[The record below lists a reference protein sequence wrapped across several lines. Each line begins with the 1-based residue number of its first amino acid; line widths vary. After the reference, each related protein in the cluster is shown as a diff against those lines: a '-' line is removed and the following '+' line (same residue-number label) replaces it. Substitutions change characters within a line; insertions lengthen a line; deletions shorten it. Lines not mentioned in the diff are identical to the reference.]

1 MVNKLIKEDTKMFL
15 TGNEVLAYA
24 ANSAEA
30 DFMYGYPITPQNEI
44 MHTWCKLLPKTG
56 AGFLQ
61 TEDEI
66 SAGFS
71 TIGGILAGRR
81 AFTATAGP
89 GNVIMQDAQSM
100 AEMMR
105 IPFVCAVM
113 QRGGPSTATVIYAQQ
128 ETRLTCFG
136 GNGEGFRIVYSTAGH
151 QDLYDYMIKAFNTAW
166 KYRFPTYVLADGYQ
180 GKMREPVTL
189 YDPASRGITMV
200 PTEKSLLA
208 DGQIGID
215 RKSAHMRNTYNME
228 EELMNVLDGYQAD
241 FDKMAEEVQEWEE
254 YKAEDAE
261 ILVIAHGIVA
271 RSARTAIDELR
282 EKGVKAG
289 LLKLRMFRP
298 FPAEEIAEALQGL
311 KAVAILDKADSLNAA
326 GGALF
331 EDVTSAM
338 YVNKKQVPMV
348 NYIYG
353 IGGRDTTTMQIE
365 SVYNDLQEIVK
376 TGETGNPYRYLGLRK
391 GEN

>member
-1 MVNKLIKEDTKMFL
+1 MVKKLITQDTRMFL
-15 TGNEVLAYA
+15 TGNEVIAYA
-24 ANSAEA
+24 ANAAEA
-30 DFMYGYPITPQNEI
+30 EFMYGYPITPQNEI
-44 MHTWCKLLPKTG
+44 MHTWCKLLPKTE

-71 TIGGILAGRR
+71 TIGGILAGKR

-151 QDLYDYMIKAFNTAW
+151 QDLYDYMIKSFNTAW
-166 KYRFPTYVLADGYQ
+166 KYRFPTFMLADGYQ

-189 YDPASRGITMV
+189 YDPASRGITME
-200 PTEKSLLA
+200 PTPAALRA
-208 DGQIGID
+208 PGIIGVD
-215 RKSAHMRNTYNME
+215 REATHLRNTFNLE
-228 EELMNVLDGYQAD
+228 EELMEVLDQYQVD
-241 FDKMAEEVQEWEE
+241 FDAMSKEVEEYLE

-261 ILVIAHGIVA
+261 VLVIAHGIVA
-271 RSARTAIDELR
+271 RSAMTAIDELR
-282 EKGVKAG
+282 ARGIKAG
-289 LLKLRMFRP
+289 LFRP
-298 FPAEEIAEALQGL
+298 ITIRPLPVEPMR
-311 KAVAILDKADSLNAA
+311 KAVKRA
-326 GGALF
+326 
-331 EDVTSAM
+331 
-338 YVNKKQVPMV
+338 KQVLFTESANGQLAQMCLEKLYGLTTPYQTLFKMGVGVTGDDIVAKVESMV
-348 NYIYG
+348 KELAN
-353 IGGRDTTTMQIE
+353 
-365 SVYNDLQEIVK
+365 V
-376 TGETGNPYRYLGLRK
+376 
-391 GEN
+391 

>member
-24 ANSAEA
+24 ANAAEA
-30 DFMYGYPITPQNEI
+30 EFMYGYPITPQNEI

-71 TIGGILAGRR
+71 TLGGILAGKR

-89 GNVIMQDAQSM
+89 GNVIMQDAMSM

-128 ETRLTCFG
+128 ETRLTCYG

-151 QDLYDYMIKAFNTAW
+151 QDLFDYMIKAFNTAW
-166 KYRFPTYVLADGYQ
+166 TYRFPTYVLADGYQ
-180 GKMREPVTL
+180 GKMREPVNM

-200 PTEKSLLA
+200 PTEASLLP
-208 DGQIGID
+208 DGEIGKD
-215 RKSAHMRNTYNME
+215 RKSMHWRNTYNME
-228 EELMNVLDGYQAD
+228 EELMEVLDEYKVD
-241 FDKMAEEVQEWEE
+241 FEALEDKIAEYEE
-254 YKAEDAE
+254 YKADDAE

-282 EKGVKAG
+282 EKGIKAG
-289 LLKLRMFRP
+289 LFRP
-298 FPAEEIAEALQGL
+298 ITLRPLARKPLKEAVNRAKQ
-311 KAVAILDKADSLNAA
+311 ILFTESADGQMAQMILEA
-326 GGALF
+326 
-331 EDVTSAM
+331 
-338 YVNKKQVPMV
+338 
-348 NYIYG
+348 IYG
-353 IGGRDTTTMQIE
+353 CTTPYSTLYKMGVGVTGGD
-365 SVYNDLQEIVK
+365 IVAK
-376 TGETGNPYRYLGLRK
+376 VEAMAKQPATV
-391 GEN
+391 

>member
-1 MVNKLIKEDTKMFL
+1 MVKKLITQDTRMFL
-15 TGNEVLAYA
+15 TGNEVIAYA
-24 ANSAEA
+24 ANAAEA
-30 DFMYGYPITPQNEI
+30 EFMYGYPITPQNEI
-44 MHTWCKLLPKTG
+44 MHTWCKLLPKTE

-71 TIGGILAGRR
+71 TIGGILAGKR

-151 QDLYDYMIKAFNTAW
+151 QDLFDYMIKSFNTAW
-166 KYRFPTYVLADGYQ
+166 KYRFPTFMLADGYQ

-189 YDPASRGITMV
+189 YDPSSRGIKME
-200 PTEKSLLA
+200 PTPAALRAPGK
-208 DGQIGID
+208 IGVD
-215 RKSAHMRNTYNME
+215 REATHLRNTFNLE
-228 EELMNVLDGYQAD
+228 EELMAHLDQYQIDYDAMS
-241 FDKMAEEVQEWEE
+241 KEVEEYLE

-261 ILVIAHGIVA
+261 VLIIAHGIVA
-271 RSARTAIDELR
+271 RSAMTAVDELR
-282 EKGVKAG
+282 QKGIKAG
-289 LLKLRMFRP
+289 LFRP
-298 FPAEEIAEALQGL
+298 ITIRPLPVEPMR
-311 KAVAILDKADSLNAA
+311 KAVKRAKQIL
-326 GGALF
+326 F
-331 EDVTSAM
+331 TESANGQLAQM
-338 YVNKKQVPMV
+338 CLEKL
-348 NYIYG
+348 YG
-353 IGGRDTTTMQIE
+353 ITTPYQTLFKMGVGVTGDDLVEKVQSMVRE
-365 SVYNDLQEIVK
+365 MASV
-376 TGETGNPYRYLGLRK
+376 
-391 GEN
+391 

>member
-24 ANSAEA
+24 ANAAEA
-30 DFMYGYPITPQNEI
+30 EFMYGYPITPQNEI
-44 MHTWCKLLPKTG
+44 MHTWCKLLPKTE

-71 TIGGILAGRR
+71 TIGGILAGKR

-128 ETRLTCFG
+128 ETRLTCYG
-136 GNGEGFRIVYSTAGH
+136 GNGEGFRVVYSTAGH

-189 YDPASRGITMV
+189 YDPASRGISMV
-200 PTEKSLLA
+200 PTETALL
-208 DGQIGID
+208 GEGKIGVD
-215 RKSAHMRNTYNME
+215 RKSVHMRNTYNME
-228 EELMNVLDGYQAD
+228 EELMEVLDEYQVEY
-241 FDKMAEEVQEWEE
+241 DKMAEEIAEYKE
-254 YKAEDAE
+254 YKADDAE
-261 ILVIAHGIVA
+261 ILIIAHGIVA
-271 RSARTAIDELR
+271 RSAITAIDELR
-282 EKGVKAG
+282 AKGIKAG
-289 LLKLRMFRP
+289 LFRP
-298 FPAEEIAEALQGL
+298 ITIRPL
-311 KAVAILDKADSLNAA
+311 AVKPLRDAVSRA
-326 GGALF
+326 
-331 EDVTSAM
+331 
-338 YVNKKQVPMV
+338 KQVLFTESANGQLAQMV
-348 NYIYG
+348 LEKLYG
-353 IGGRDTTTMQIE
+353 LQTPYSTLFKMGVGVTGDDLVRKVE
-365 SVYNDLQEIVK
+365 SMVK
-376 TGETGNPYRYLGLRK
+376 EPATV
-391 GEN
+391 

>member
-24 ANSAEA
+24 ANAAEA
-30 DFMYGYPITPQNEI
+30 EFMYGYPITPQNEI
-44 MHTWCKLLPKTG
+44 MHTWCKLLPKTE

-71 TIGGILAGRR
+71 TIGGILAGKR

-128 ETRLTCFG
+128 ETRLTCYG

-180 GKMREPVTL
+180 GKMREPVML
-189 YDPASRGITMV
+189 YDPASRGIKMV
-200 PTEKSLLA
+200 PTEKFLLA
-208 DGQIGID
+208 EGKIGID

-228 EELMNVLDGYQAD
+228 EELMEVLEDYQKD
-241 FDKMAEEVQEWEE
+241 YDKMAEEVAEYKE
-254 YKAEDAE
+254 YKADDAD
-261 ILVIAHGIVA
+261 ILIIAHGIVA
-271 RSARTAIDELR
+271 RSAVTAVDELR
-282 EKGVKAG
+282 AKGIKAG
-289 LLKLRMFRP
+289 LFRP
-298 FPAEEIAEALQGL
+298 VTIRPLAVKPLRTAVSRAKQILFTESANGQLAQMVLEKLYGLQTPYSTLYKMGVGVTGDDLVKKVESMVKEPAT
-311 KAVAILDKADSLNAA
+311 V
-326 GGALF
+326 
-331 EDVTSAM
+331 
-338 YVNKKQVPMV
+338 
-348 NYIYG
+348 
-353 IGGRDTTTMQIE
+353 
-365 SVYNDLQEIVK
+365 
-376 TGETGNPYRYLGLRK
+376 
-391 GEN
+391 

>member
-1 MVNKLIKEDTKMFL
+1 MVKKLITQDTRMFL
-15 TGNEVLAYA
+15 TGNEVIAYA
-24 ANSAEA
+24 ANAAEA
-30 DFMYGYPITPQNEI
+30 EFMYGYPITPQNEI
-44 MHTWCKLLPKTG
+44 MHTWCKLLPKTE

-71 TIGGILAGRR
+71 TIGGILAGKR

-166 KYRFPTYVLADGYQ
+166 KYRFPTFMLADGYQ

-189 YDPASRGITMV
+189 YDPATRGITMV
-200 PTEKSLLA
+200 PTTTALRA
-208 DGQIGID
+208 PGVIGVD
-215 RKSAHMRNTYNME
+215 REATHLRNTYNLE
-228 EELMNVLDGYQAD
+228 EELMEVLDGYQAE
-241 FDKMAEEVQEWEE
+241 FERISPEIEEYLE
-254 YKAEDAE
+254 YKADDAE
-261 ILVIAHGIVA
+261 VLVIAHGIVA
-271 RSARTAIDELR
+271 RSAMTAIDELR
-282 EKGVKAG
+282 AKGIKAG
-289 LLKLRMFRP
+289 LFRP
-298 FPAEEIAEALQGL
+298 ITIRPLPVQPMRAAVKRARKVLFTESANGQLAQMCLEKLYGL
-311 KAVAILDKADSLNAA
+311 TTPYET
-326 GGALF
+326 LF
-331 EDVTSAM
+331 KMGVGVTGDDI
-338 YVNKKQVPMV
+338 VNKVESMV
-348 NYIYG
+348 KE
-353 IGGRDTTTMQIE
+353 MA
-365 SVYNDLQEIVK
+365 SV
-376 TGETGNPYRYLGLRK
+376 
-391 GEN
+391 

>member
-24 ANSAEA
+24 ANAAEA
-30 DFMYGYPITPQNEI
+30 EFMYGYPITPQNEI
-44 MHTWCKLLPKTG
+44 MHTWCKLLPKME

-71 TIGGILAGRR
+71 TIGGILAGKR

-128 ETRLTCFG
+128 GTRLTCFG
-136 GNGEGFRIVYSTAGH
+136 GNGEGFRVVYSTAGH

-166 KYRFPTYVLADGYQ
+166 TYRFPTYVLADGYQ
-180 GKMREPVTL
+180 GKMREPVML
-189 YDPASRGITMV
+189 YDPASRGIKMV
-200 PTEKSLLA
+200 PTEKYLLA
-208 DGQIGID
+208 DGKIGVD

-228 EELMNVLDGYQAD
+228 EELMEVLEGYQKD
-241 FDKMAEEVQEWEE
+241 YDKMAEEIAEYKE
-254 YKAEDAE
+254 YKADDAE
-261 ILVIAHGIVA
+261 ILIIAHGIVA
-271 RSARTAIDELR
+271 RSAVTAIDQLRAKGIKVGLFRPITIRPLAVKPLR
-282 EKGVKAG
+282 EAVKRAKQVLFTESANGQLAQMVLEKLYGLQTPYSTLFKMGVG
-289 LLKLRMFRP
+289 
-298 FPAEEIAEALQGL
+298 
-311 KAVAILDKADSLNAA
+311 
-326 GGALF
+326 
-331 EDVTSAM
+331 VTGDDI
-338 YVNKKQVPMV
+338 VNKVEAMV
-348 NYIYG
+348 KEPA
-353 IGGRDTTTMQIE
+353 T
-365 SVYNDLQEIVK
+365 V
-376 TGETGNPYRYLGLRK
+376 
-391 GEN
+391 

>member
-1 MVNKLIKEDTKMFL
+1 MK
-15 TGNEVLAYA
+15 GNEAL
-24 ANSAEA
+24 AEA
-30 DFMYGYPITPQNEI
+30 AIRAGCRHFFGYPITPQNEI

-71 TIGGILAGRR
+71 TIGGILAGKR

-200 PTEKSLLA
+200 PTQKALLA
-208 DGQIGID
+208 DGEIGVD
-215 RKSAHMRNTYNME
+215 RPSAHMRNTYNME
-228 EELMNVLDGYQAD
+228 EELMEVLEGYQKD
-241 FDKMAEEVQEWEE
+241 YDKMAEEVAEYEE

-282 EKGVKAG
+282 EKGIKAG
-289 LLKLRMFRP
+289 LFRP
-298 FPAEEIAEALQGL
+298 ITIRPL
-311 KAVAILDKADSLNAA
+311 AVKPLRDAVSRAKRIL
-326 GGALF
+326 F
-331 EDVTSAM
+331 TESA
-338 YVNKKQVPMV
+338 NGQLAQMV
-348 NYIYG
+348 LEKIYG
-353 IGGRDTTTMQIE
+353 LTTPYETLFKMG
-365 SVYNDLQEIVK
+365 VGVTGDDIVK
-376 TGETGNPYRYLGLRK
+376 KVEEMLVRV
-391 GEN
+391 

>member
-1 MVNKLIKEDTKMFL
+1 MVKKLITQDTRMFL
-15 TGNEVLAYA
+15 TGNEVIAYA
-24 ANSAEA
+24 ANAAEA
-30 DFMYGYPITPQNEI
+30 EFMYGYPITPQNEI
-44 MHTWCKLLPKTG
+44 MHTWCKLLPKTE

-71 TIGGILAGRR
+71 TIGGILAGKR

-151 QDLYDYMIKAFNTAW
+151 QDLYDYMIKSFNTAW
-166 KYRFPTYVLADGYQ
+166 KYRFPTFMLADGYQ

-189 YDPASRGITMV
+189 YDPISRGIKMEATPAMLRAPGV
-200 PTEKSLLA
+200 
-208 DGQIGID
+208 IGVD
-215 RKSAHMRNTYNME
+215 REANHLRNTFNLE
-228 EELMNVLDGYQAD
+228 EELMSQLDQYQID
-241 FDKMAEEVQEWEE
+241 YDKMSKEVEEYIE

-261 ILVIAHGIVA
+261 VLIIAHGIVA
-271 RSARTAIDELR
+271 RSAMTAVDELR
-282 EKGVKAG
+282 QKGIKAG
-289 LLKLRMFRP
+289 LFRP
-298 FPAEEIAEALQGL
+298 ITIRPLAVEPMR
-311 KAVAILDKADSLNAA
+311 KAVKQAKQILFTESANGQLAQMCLEKLYGLTTPYQTLFKMGVGVTGDDIVEKVEAMVRQMA
-326 GGALF
+326 G
-331 EDVTSAM
+331 V
-338 YVNKKQVPMV
+338 
-348 NYIYG
+348 
-353 IGGRDTTTMQIE
+353 
-365 SVYNDLQEIVK
+365 
-376 TGETGNPYRYLGLRK
+376 
-391 GEN
+391 